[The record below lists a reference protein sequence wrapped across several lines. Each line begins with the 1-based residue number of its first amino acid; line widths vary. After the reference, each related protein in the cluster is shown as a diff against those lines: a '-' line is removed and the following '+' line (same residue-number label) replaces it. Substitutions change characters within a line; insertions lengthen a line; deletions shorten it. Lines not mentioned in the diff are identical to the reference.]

1 MSRMSLYDWTA
12 GLNPEQQQAVLHE
25 SGPLLILAGAGS
37 GKTTVL
43 VSRTGQLLQR
53 GVVTAD
59 QMCILTFTNKAAREL
74 KHRVE
79 AKLGAKA
86 KGLWAGTFHQFGLQV
101 LRQNHKAA
109 GLPQGFGIIDQSD
122 ATAIIKEL
130 TSTIKNSAKDAFK
143 PETFLSIMSK
153 WRERGITKAQN
164 DDEYEIMLEVLL
176 PKYLKRLDNLGVVD
190 FDGLLLKPLK
200 LFKEDPKVLEQ
211 LQDRY
216 QQVMVD
222 EFQDTNLTQF
232 QLVMGLSHKH
242 QNLAV
247 VGDDDQSIY
256 GWRGACIS
264 NILDFPKRFDN
275 CKVIRLERN
284 YRSTPAILQLA
295 NTVIQKNENRHGKIL
310 RSQQTEQGSKPEF
323 FVYDTEEIEAEEAL
337 RHIQYFKDEGFKY
350 GEMAILYRSNSQA
363 ALVESQ
369 LRQNKI
375 EYEISGGT
383 GFFDRKETRDII
395 AYLKCATRP
404 NEIAFR
410 RILNTP
416 SRGIGDTSLEKIQE
430 LAQTQHISFVA
441 ATKKWAEAGIQPSIG
456 ANIDAFFAMLSGL
469 NFKLLSGEAS
479 VGENLLKFMQEI
491 GYRDLIRT
499 QSKDLEAFSKRWG
512 VVEIF
517 ARVLDSFVERGGRTH
532 DSIQDFIDAMELRES
547 ESDKKDEGEGKIQL
561 MTLHACKGLEFDAV
575 VLLGVEEDLIPHK
588 TLGTDTSEERRLFYV
603 GITRARQKL
612 VLSRVRNRKRYGNWV
627 PVSVSRFVAEL
638 GPEALTIYESGMRPV
653 AADQKNAMLANFM
666 ANLGSKI
673 AAQKIEVK

>member
-1 MSRMSLYDWTA
+1 MSSQFDWTA

-25 SGPLLILAGAGS
+25 TGPLLILAGAGS

-43 VSRTGQLLQR
+43 VSRTGNLLQKGAVR
-53 GVVTAD
+53 AD

-79 AKLGAKA
+79 AKLGTRA

-101 LRQNHKAA
+101 LRVNAKAA
-109 GLPQGFGIIDQSD
+109 GLPASFGIIDQSD
-122 ATAIIKEL
+122 ASAIIKEL

-176 PKYLKRLDNLGVVD
+176 PKYLKRLENLGVVD
-190 FDGLLLKPLK
+190 FDGLLLKPLQ
-200 LFKEDPKVLEQ
+200 LFKEHPEVLER
-211 LQDRY
+211 LQDRF

-232 QLVMGLSHKH
+232 QLVLGLSHKH
-242 QNLAV
+242 NNLTV

-264 NILDFPKRFDN
+264 NILDFPKRFQN
-275 CKVIRLERN
+275 CEVIRLERN

-295 NTVIQKNENRHGKIL
+295 NDVIVKNKDRHGKIL
-310 RSQQTEQGSKPEF
+310 KSHASDVGSKPEF

-337 RHIQYFKDEGFKY
+337 RHIQYYKEQGY
-350 GEMAILYRSNSQA
+350 INREIAILYRSNSQS
-363 ALVESQ
+363 ALIESQ

-383 GFFDRKETRDII
+383 GFFDRKETRDVL
-395 AYLKCATRP
+395 AYLKCADRP

-416 SRGIGDTSLEKIQE
+416 SRGIGDTSLEKIQQ
-430 LAQTQHISFVA
+430 LSQAQHINFVQ
-441 ATKKWAEAGIQPSIG
+441 ATRKWAEAGVQPNVG
-456 ANIDAFFAMLSGL
+456 ANIDAFFKTLAGL
-469 NFKLLSGEAS
+469 NFRLLSGEGS

-491 GYRDLIRT
+491 GYRDFIRQ
-499 QSKDLEAFSKRWG
+499 QSKDLDAFSKRWG

-517 ARVLDSFVERGGRTH
+517 ARVLDSFVARGGRTA
-532 DSIQDFIDAMELRES
+532 DSITDFIDAMELRES
-547 ESDKKDEGEGKIQL
+547 DNDDKKDGEGKVQL

-603 GITRARQKL
+603 GITRARKRL
-612 VLSRVRNRKRYGNWV
+612 ILTRVRNRKRYGNWV

-638 GPEALTIYESGMRPV
+638 GPQALQTYESGFRPLI
-653 AADQKNAMLANFM
+653 ADEKADMLAKFK
-666 ANLGSKI
+666 ASLGNKI
-673 AAQKIEVK
+673 AAQEIKK

>member
-1 MSRMSLYDWTA
+1 MSLYDWTA
-12 GLNPEQQQAVLHE
+12 GLNPEQQQAVMHE

-43 VSRTGQLLQR
+43 VSRTGQLLQKGAVR
-53 GVVTAD
+53 AD

-74 KHRVE
+74 KHRVQ
-79 AKLGAKA
+79 AKLGDKS

-101 LRQNHKAA
+101 LRQNSKLA
-109 GLPQGFGIIDQSD
+109 GLPSSFGIIDQSD
-122 ATAIIKEL
+122 ATSIIKEL
-130 TSTIKNSAKDAFK
+130 TSTIKNSGKDAFK
-143 PETFLSIMSK
+143 PETFLSIMSR

-176 PKYLKRLDNLGVVD
+176 PKYLKRLENLGVID
-190 FDGLLLKPLK
+190 FDGLLLKPLQ
-200 LFKEDPKVLEQ
+200 LFKEHPQVLES
-211 LQDRY
+211 LQDRFH
-216 QQVMVD
+216 QVMVD

-232 QLVMGLSHKH
+232 QLVLGLSYKH

-264 NILDFPKRFDN
+264 NILDFPKRFNN
-275 CKVIRLERN
+275 CEVIRLERN

-295 NTVIQKNENRHGKIL
+295 NDVIQKNKDRHGKVL
-310 RSQQTEQGSKPEF
+310 RSHAVEKGSKPEF

-337 RHIQYFKDEGFKY
+337 RHVTFFKDEGIKNR
-350 GEMAILYRSNSQA
+350 EIAILYRSNSQS
-363 ALVESQ
+363 ALIESQ

-375 EYEISGGT
+375 DYEISGGT
-383 GFFDRKETRDII
+383 GFFDRKETRDIL

-416 SRGIGDTSLEKIQE
+416 SRGIGDTSLEKIQALSQSE
-430 LAQTQHISFVA
+430 HISFVA
-441 ATKKWAEAGIQPSIG
+441 ATKKWAEAGVQPSVG
-456 ANIDAFFAMLSGL
+456 TNIDAFFSLLAGL
-469 NFKLLSGEAS
+469 NFRLLSGDAT
-479 VGENLLKFMQEI
+479 VGANLLTFMQDV
-491 GYRDLIRT
+491 GYKAFIRQ

-517 ARVLDSFVERGGRTH
+517 ARVLDSFVQQGGRTH

-547 ESDKKDEGEGKIQL
+547 DAEKKDDGEGKIQL

-588 TLGTDTSEERRLFYV
+588 TLGTDVSEERRLFYV

-627 PVSVSRFVAEL
+627 PVAISRFVAEL
-638 GPEALTIYESGMRPV
+638 GPEALIMYESGMRPV
-653 AADQKNAMLANFM
+653 AAEQKNAMLANFM

-673 AAQKIEVK
+673 AAQKIDT